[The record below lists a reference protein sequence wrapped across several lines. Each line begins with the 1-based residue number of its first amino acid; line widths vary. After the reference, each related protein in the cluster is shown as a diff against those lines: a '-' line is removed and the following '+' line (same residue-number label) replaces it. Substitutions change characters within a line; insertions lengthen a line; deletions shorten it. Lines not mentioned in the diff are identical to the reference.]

1 MVAGEEAEAT
11 AEVGPRGEKCKGNL
25 VQGHRMKKT
34 TQVTVNEGVGGAAT
48 TSFGHQKVSKE
59 DGGREED
66 GDSDMGK
73 GEVKKGEGQV
83 GTNLGEPL
91 GCGIK
96 SSPTDR
102 AGFHPHPSEGQSLAP
117 LC

>member
-1 MVAGEEAEAT
+1 M
-11 AEVGPRGEKCKGNL
+11 EKT
-25 VQGHRMKKT
+25 M
-34 TQVTVNEGVGGAAT
+34 QVTVKEGVGGAAT
-48 TSFGHQKVSKE
+48 TSFGRQKVSKE
-59 DGGREED
+59 DGEREED

-73 GEVKKGEGQV
+73 GEVRNGEGQV

-91 GCGIK
+91 GCGVE

-102 AGFHPHPSEGQSLAP
+102 AGFRPLPSDGQSLAP